1 MIEKANSINN
11 NQTAK
16 LNGIPIF
23 IKQIKI
29 CKTQISFSYIVNSI
43 QINEILNQ
51 NVDLMNL
58 FNINN
63 LTL

>member
-29 CKTQISFSYIVNSI
+29 SKTQISFSYIVNSI